1 MDDLIIAPYG
11 SGFTQYFYDKA
22 DLQAALD
29 GYNTALAQQ
38 TPPKDFLTVATG
50 SIFANLSKKPSGYL
64 EYGAYWWAV
73 KQILADNDFIF
84 GLGKDEDSLL
94 LDKYSV
100 KNDDGTVNK
109 ELTLIAADLFKN
121 YYQQNYFVGT
131 STFYLGDNST
141 NQYTL
146 LDEDM
151 ESLVA

>member
-1 MDDLIIAPYG
+1 MNDLVTPPYG

-38 TPPKDFLTVATG
+38 EPVKSFLDVATK
-50 SIFANLSKKPSGYL
+50 SIFTNLTKNPSSYL
-64 EYGAYWWAV
+64 AYGVYWWAV
-73 KQILADNDFIF
+73 KQILADNDYIF
-84 GLGKDEDSLL
+84 GLNKDDDSLL

-109 ELTLIAADLFKN
+109 ELTLVAADLFKN

-151 ESLVA
+151 ESLVM